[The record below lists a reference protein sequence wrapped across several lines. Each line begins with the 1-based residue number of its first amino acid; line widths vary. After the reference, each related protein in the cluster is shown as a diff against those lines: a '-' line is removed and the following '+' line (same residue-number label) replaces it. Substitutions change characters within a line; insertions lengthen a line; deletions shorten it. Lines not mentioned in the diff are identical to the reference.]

1 VRVRV
6 RVRVTGRVSMLDGG
20 DRDQRGHDRQVGA
33 LEHAAVGVPPGEG
46 EGEGAAQG
54 SVGVPPGEGEG
65 EGAA

>member
-1 VRVRV
+1 
-6 RVRVTGRVSMLDGG
+6 MLDGG
-20 DRDQRGHDRQVGA
+20 DRDQRGHDRQVGT